1 MKDILAEVKLLAK
14 SGVIEI
20 IFIAQDTT
28 VYPKLPLLL
37 KKAAKIDKIKWLRLL
52 YAHPAHATDELI
64 ETIATEK
71 KIVKYLDLP
80 IQHVSDKILNK
91 MNRHYSRSDLEQL
104 ISKIRRRVPKIALRS
119 SVIVGFPGEGS
130 QEFNEL
136 LSFVKEA
143 RFERLGVF
151 CYSREEGTPAYN
163 MRGQVPE
170 REKNARLNRI
180 MRQQAK
186 ISLEK
191 NKKMIGQII
200 EVLIEN
206 NNQGRSCFDAP
217 EIDGSVLVQSTKK
230 LTLGRIVKVCITGA
244 KTYDLV
250 GCLT

>member
-1 MKDILAEVKLLAK
+1 
-14 SGVIEI
+14 
-20 IFIAQDTT
+20 
-28 VYPKLPLLL
+28 
-37 KKAAKIDKIKWLRLL
+37 
-52 YAHPAHATDELI
+52 
-64 ETIATEK
+64 
-71 KIVKYLDLP
+71 
-80 IQHVSDKILNK
+80 
-91 MNRHYSRSDLEQL
+91 
-104 ISKIRRRVPKIALRS
+104 
-119 SVIVGFPGEGS
+119 
-130 QEFNEL
+130 
-136 LSFVKEA
+136 
-143 RFERLGVF
+143 
-151 CYSREEGTPAYN
+151 
-163 MRGQVPE
+163 MRGQVS
-170 REKNARLNRI
+170 EKEKKARLSRI